1 MSKICA
7 IGERKIVL
15 GALMQKVESG
25 DDCHGCGLWVGRCK
39 IPGPAT
45 ESIENGGSEC
55 DCGALTQW
63 ILADSSAA
71 STWAHQAIAALPAL
85 PEALTGE
92 HHDRAQRVRDDVANL
107 LNVFAAEM
115 DAEGG
120 VA

>member
-7 IGERKIVL
+7 IGERKTIL
-15 GALMQKVESG
+15 GALMQKVKSS
-25 DDCHGCGLWVGRCK
+25 DDCYGCGLWVGKCK
-39 IPGPAT
+39 IPGPTT

-63 ILADSSAA
+63 ILAGSSAA

-85 PEALTGE
+85 PDALTGE
-92 HHDRAQRVRDDVANL
+92 HRDRAQRVRDDVANL
-107 LNVFAAEM
+107 LTVLAAEM

-120 VA
+120 V